1 MNKSTVSDEIFQ
13 MRGKLIFLIL
23 LFSFSGFNCNR
34 DTREDGS
41 ANTKGDI
48 SINGGSINTEQI
60 LSEQEAKAT
69 VAEQAAEEAQRKVE
83 AARETGDAAKT
94 AEAEKQQKEA
104 KAEAEKQRQIQTAL
118 QIIAR
123 EVLRANEAIKRMNA
137 VKEQFKGTV
146 LVMLSPLTD
155 WEKTVNIEAAK
166 AGKAFAEAAAIKKVS
181 TVYDKG
187 EETALAANR
196 AEKQVQLAE
205 EFASRFHS
213 QYTFHSHEKALFPS
227 SSDRTEDE
235 RFREECENFTK
246 EFEQS
251 VKEFEQS
258 ERLEIYISIHAD
270 PGCELSQVTRGGSK
284 HYNCFCLYRH
294 EYERSFYKR

>member
-155 WEKTVNIEAAK
+155 WGEDSEHRS
-166 AGKAFAEAAAIKKVS
+166 GKSGQGFCGSGRDKKS
-181 TVYDKG
+181 F
-187 EETALAANR
+187 NR
-196 AEKQVQLAE
+196 L
-205 EFASRFHS
+205 
-213 QYTFHSHEKALFPS
+213 
-227 SSDRTEDE
+227 
-235 RFREECENFTK
+235 
-246 EFEQS
+246 
-251 VKEFEQS
+251 
-258 ERLEIYISIHAD
+258 
-270 PGCELSQVTRGGSK
+270 
-284 HYNCFCLYRH
+284 
-294 EYERSFYKR
+294 